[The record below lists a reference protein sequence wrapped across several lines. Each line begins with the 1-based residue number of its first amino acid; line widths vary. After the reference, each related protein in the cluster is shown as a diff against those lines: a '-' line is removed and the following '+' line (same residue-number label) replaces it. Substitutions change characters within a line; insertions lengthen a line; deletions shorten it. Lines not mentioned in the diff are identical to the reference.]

1 MRRRSQQAGQHQTDV
16 GFRREVDGRF
26 RKGPTA
32 VMGRVLPRG
41 DSPEAVVACRGSF
54 RALKSRQLSGER
66 HVRCGWRIQPVDATV
81 WLNIT
86 AGVW

>member
-32 VMGRVLPRG
+32 VMGQLLPKRLL
-41 DSPEAVVACRGSF
+41 EN
-54 RALKSRQLSGER
+54 ER
-66 HVRCGWRIQPVDATV
+66 LRTV
-81 WLNIT
+81 PNLVPS
-86 AGVW
+86 A